1 MIFADGP
8 VAELVDAPDFGSGL
22 RWFESSRVCCEGV
35 RAWRNR
41 YARRSQ
47 KSLAE
52 RLCGFESHRSHRCVG
67 GGILVFAHGSGP
79 CGVTPVGVRVSPNA
93 PSRDGVTGST
103 RRIEG
108 PVGSPPWRFD
118 SSPRH

>member
-47 KSLAE
+47 KPLGETS
-52 RLCGFESHRSHRCVG
+52 CGFDSHRSHRWEDAG
-67 GGILVFAHGSGP
+67 TGIQRAFRPHG
-79 CGVTPVGVRVSPNA
+79 R
-93 PSRDGVTGST
+93 
-103 RRIEG
+103 
-108 PVGSPPWRFD
+108 
-118 SSPRH
+118 